1 VKIPTAAQ
9 LRRAT
14 AIVAFFVISLR
25 PGASAGPPD
34 ADFFV
39 APNGNDS
46 WSGKLA
52 APNPVGADGPFATL
66 ARARDAVRAL
76 KSAGTLKVPVTVMIR
91 GGKYFLDDTVVFGA
105 DDSGRQDA
113 LITYQA
119 YPGERPMLSGGRRVT
134 GWKSF
139 RGEILM
145 ADLPGSKGGKWKFR
159 QLFLN
164 GQRQIRARWPNFE
177 PNDAMY
183 GGWAFMEGPAEKGS
197 TTAFQYK
204 SGAFLRHWAK
214 PSEAEVEFYEGTGQ
228 WRSTVSIKSID
239 EQRRIIRLTHS
250 GTQFDLSPWYD
261 VEPFRPNNPFF
272 VANLLEELDQP
283 GEWCLDAE
291 DGRLYFWPPAGKL
304 TKADEV
310 VVPALRYLV
319 DVSGA
324 SWLKFSGLTFT
335 ETMDG
340 DNYHHQGVQGA
351 GAMYAQANWQF
362 GGDALHM
369 KGAEHCTIE
378 GNWFDAVGCNAIYL
392 EGYNYRN
399 VIRGNE
405 IGYAGADGIC
415 LLGTIEKHPMFNRV
429 EDNHIHHVGVLNK
442 YVAGVF
448 LGMSDGN
455 IVGHNLIEYVPHHAI
470 NLSNNP
476 SGRNIVE
483 YNLIRYACLEIM
495 DTGAINSWMEQ
506 PASKDAE
513 RDGHVIRFNY
523 IADTFAFQAADSK
536 VGKGPNSW
544 SNGIYLDN
552 YTSNCLVYGN
562 IIVRS
567 LNGLQLHAGKNNVIE
582 NNIFVNCRTNLCIMD
597 FVSGASAYWEDMHGF
612 MTGNYLWRNIFY
624 QTLPDAVLHLIDNA
638 WTERTMAD
646 SNYNLIYRGGDQPIV
661 LEDRRRVEE
670 REKVPSLAQWRSL
683 GYDTESIVADPLFVD
698 PEHDNY
704 RLRADS
710 PAFRLGF
717 VPIDIGSIGP
727 RKARGGRLNSFDQG
741 GKGVDLQ
748 NPPRL

>member
-1 VKIPTAAQ
+1 MKIPTTAQ
-9 LRRAT
+9 LRLT
-14 AIVAFFVISLR
+14 AALVAFFVISLR
-25 PGASAGPPD
+25 PAASVSPPD

-52 APNPVGADGPFATL
+52 APNPAGSDGPFATL

-91 GGKYFLDDTVVFGA
+91 SGKYFLDDTVVFSA

-119 YPGERPMLSGGRRVT
+119 YPGERPTLSGGQRVT
-134 GWKSF
+134 GWKPF

-145 ADLPGSKGGKWKFR
+145 ADLPGSKAGKWKFR

-164 GQRQIRARWPNFE
+164 GRRQIRARWPNFE
-177 PNDAMY
+177 PNDPMY

-214 PSEAEVEFYEGTGQ
+214 PSEGEVEFYEGTGQ
-228 WRSTVSIKSID
+228 WRSTVSIRSID

-319 DVSGA
+319 DISGA

-340 DNYHHQGVQGA
+340 DNYHHEGVQGA
-351 GAMYAQANWQF
+351 GAMYPQANWQF

-399 VIRGNE
+399 VIRENE

-415 LLGTIEKHPMFNRV
+415 LLGTNEKHPMFNRV

-455 IVGHNLIEYVPHHAI
+455 IIGHNLIEYVPHHAI

-483 YNLIRYACLEIM
+483 YNLIRHACLEIM

-523 IADTFAFQAADSK
+523 IADTFAFQAADGK

-562 IIVRS
+562 IIVRT

-582 NNIFVNCRTNLCIMD
+582 NNIFVNCRTNVCIMD
-597 FVSGASAYWEDMHGF
+597 FVSGASPYWEDMHGF

-646 SNYNLIYRGGDQPIV
+646 SNCNLIYRGGNQPIV

-670 REKVPSLAQWRSL
+670 RDKVHSLAQWRSL
-683 GYDTESIVADPLFVD
+683 GYDTESLIADPLFVD

-704 RLRADS
+704 RLKADS

-717 VPIDIGSIGP
+717 VPIDIESIGP

-741 GKGVDLQ
+741 DIGVDLQ

>member
-1 VKIPTAAQ
+1 MRILTTTQVR
-9 LRRAT
+9 LAT
-14 AIVAFFVISLR
+14 VFVTLFVISLL
-25 PGASAGPPD
+25 PTAHAISPD
-34 ADFFV
+34 TDFYV
-39 APNGNDS
+39 APNGRDS

-52 APNPVGADGPFATL
+52 VPNAAGTDGPFATL
-66 ARARDAVRAL
+66 GRAREAVRAL
-76 KSAGTLKVPVTVMIR
+76 KSLGGLKAPITVMIR
-91 GGKYFLDDTVVFGA
+91 AGKYFLEDPVVFSRE
-105 DDSGRQDA
+105 DSGTRQYP
-113 LITYQA
+113 ITYQA
-119 YPGERPMLSGGRRVT
+119 YVGERPVLSGGRRVS
-134 GWKSF
+134 GWKSY
-139 RGEILM
+139 RGDILM

-164 GQRQIRARWPNFE
+164 GRRQIRARWPNFE
-177 PNDAMY
+177 PNDPLY
-183 GGWAFMEGPAEKGS
+183 GGWAFMEGPAEKDS
-197 TTAFQYK
+197 TTAFQYRP
-204 SGAFLRHWAK
+204 GAFPRPWAK
-214 PSEAEVEFYEGTGQ
+214 PSEGEVEFYEGTGQ
-228 WRSTVSIKSID
+228 WRSTVPIKSID
-239 EQRRIIRLTHS
+239 EQRRTIRLTHP
-250 GTQFDLSPWYD
+250 GLQADLAPWYQSI
-261 VEPFRPNNPFF
+261 PLSPNNPFY
-272 VANLLEELDQP
+272 VVNLLEELDQP

-304 TKADEV
+304 TKTDEV

-319 DVSGA
+319 DISGA

-340 DNYHHQGVQGA
+340 DNYHHEGMQGA
-351 GAMYAQANWQF
+351 GAMFPQADWQF

-369 KGAEHCTIE
+369 KETEHCTIE
-378 GNWFDAVGCNAIYL
+378 RNHFQAVGCNAIYL

-399 VIRGNE
+399 VIRENV

-429 EDNHIHHVGVLNK
+429 EDNTIHHVGVLNK

-455 IVGHNLIEYVPHHAI
+455 IIAHNLIEYVPHHAI

-483 YNLIRYACLEIM
+483 YNMIRYACLEIA

-523 IADTFAFQAADSK
+523 ITDTFAFQAADGK
-536 VGKGPNSW
+536 VGKGPKAW
-544 SNGIYLDN
+544 ANGIYLDN
-552 YTSNCLVYGN
+552 YTSNSFIYGN

-582 NNIFVNCRTNLCIMD
+582 NNIFVNCRANLCIMD
-597 FVSGASAYWEDMHGF
+597 VVSGAYPYWENMHGF

-624 QTLPDAVLHLIDNA
+624 QTQPDAVLHHIDNA
-638 WTERTMAD
+638 WTERTIAD
-646 SNYNLIYRGGDQPIV
+646 SNYNLIYRGGNQTIV
-661 LEDRRRVEE
+661 LEDRRRVEKG
-670 REKVPSLAQWRSL
+670 EKIPALAQWRSL

-704 RLRADS
+704 RLKPDS
-710 PAFRLGF
+710 PAFKLGF
-717 VPIDIGSIGP
+717 VPIDLDSIGP
-727 RKARGGRLNSFDQG
+727 RTST
-741 GKGVDLQ
+741 
-748 NPPRL
+748 P

>member
-1 VKIPTAAQ
+1 MAAM
-9 LRRAT
+9 AF
-14 AIVAFFVISLR
+14 VAISLR
-25 PGASAGPPD
+25 PAASASPN
-34 ADFFV
+34 AEFFV

-52 APNPVGADGPFATL
+52 VPNAASADGPFATL
-66 ARARDAVRAL
+66 ARARDAVRTL
-76 KSAGTLKVPVTVMIR
+76 KSTGTLKEPVTVMIR
-91 GGKYFLDDTVVFGA
+91 GGKYFLEDTVVFSLE
-105 DDSGRQDA
+105 DSGSRDA

-119 YPGERPMLSGGRRVT
+119 YPGERPVLSGGRRVS
-134 GWKSF
+134 GWSPF
-139 RGEILM
+139 RGSILM
-145 ADLPGSKGGKWKFR
+145 ADLPGSKGGKRKFR

-164 GQRQIRARWPNFE
+164 GQRQMRARWPNFE
-177 PNDAMY
+177 PKDPMY

-197 TTAFQYK
+197 TTAFQYR
-204 SGAFLRHWAK
+204 SGALPRHWAK
-214 PSEAEVEFYEGTGQ
+214 PSEGEVEFYEGTGQ
-228 WRSTVSIKSID
+228 WRSTVPIKSID
-239 EQRRIIRLTHS
+239 EQRRIIRLTRP
-250 GTQFDLSPWYD
+250 GIQFDLPPWYD

-283 GEWCLDAE
+283 GEWCLDSE
-291 DGRLYFWPPAGKL
+291 EGRLYFWPPAGKL
-304 TKADEV
+304 TNADEV

-319 DVSGA
+319 DISGA

-340 DNYHHQGVQGA
+340 DNYHHEGVQGA

-378 GNWFDAVGCNAIYL
+378 GNRFDAVGCNAIYL

-399 VIRGNE
+399 VIRENE

-415 LLGTIEKHPMFNRV
+415 LLGTVEKHPMFNRV

-455 IVGHNLIEYVPHHAI
+455 IIGHNLIEYVPHHAI

-483 YNLIRYACLEIM
+483 YNLIRYACLEIA

-523 IADTFAFQAADSK
+523 IADTFAFQAADGK

-544 SNGIYLDN
+544 ANGIYLDN
-552 YTSNCLVYGN
+552 YTSNCLIYGN
-562 IIVRS
+562 IVVRS

-582 NNIFVNCRTNLCIMD
+582 NNIFVNCRTNLAIMD
-597 FVSGASAYWEDMHGF
+597 FVSGAAPYWENMHGF

-624 QTLPDAVLHLIDNA
+624 QTAPDAVLHLIDHD
-638 WTERTMAD
+638 WTERTIAD
-646 SNYNLIYRGGDQPIV
+646 SNYNLIYHGGNQPIA
-661 LEDRRRVEE
+661 LEDRRRLEE
-670 REKVPSLAQWRSL
+670 REKILSLAQWKSL
-683 GYDTESIVADPLFVD
+683 GYEADSIFADPLFVD
-698 PEHDNY
+698 AEHDNY
-704 RLRADS
+704 RLKADS

-717 VPIDIGSIGP
+717 VPIDTDSIGP
-727 RKARGGRLNSFDQG
+727 RKTSGGH
-741 GKGVDLQ
+741 
-748 NPPRL
+748 